1 MHALEWWRQVQL
13 VCLGRDSKVGLEGC
27 LCLLDDR
34 VREEVY
40 YLVLVGVYDVQA
52 REGECLCLLVGVY
65 AVQVK
70 AGEC

>member
-13 VCLGRDSKVGLEGC
+13 VCLGQDSTVSLEGC
-27 LCLLDDR
+27 LRLLDDQ

-40 YLVLVGVYDVQA
+40 YLALVGVYDVQA
-52 REGECLCLLVGVY
+52 REGECLCVLVGVY
-65 AVQVK
+65 AIQVK